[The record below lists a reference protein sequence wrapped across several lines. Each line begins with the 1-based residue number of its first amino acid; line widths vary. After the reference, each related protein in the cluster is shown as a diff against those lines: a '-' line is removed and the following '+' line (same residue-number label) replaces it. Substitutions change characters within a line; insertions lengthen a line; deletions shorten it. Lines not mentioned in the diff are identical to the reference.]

1 MQGGPSP
8 EHLTF
13 LLWHS
18 RHLVRDWGQYRD
30 CLTLQPKTVPDDITY
45 AIGRREGVAD
55 IFVMMEYAQ
64 TAKCW

>member
-1 MQGGPSP
+1 MQGGPLP

-18 RHLVRDWGQYRD
+18 RHLVRDLESVFEDGWHFQSD
-30 CLTLQPKTVPDDITY
+30 SVSDATTY

-55 IFVMMEYAQ
+55 I
-64 TAKCW
+64 CC